1 MTNPKYPP
9 RENFVVINQL
19 KLHYLEWGSET
30 DDKVLLLHG
39 LTGCAASWTPL
50 ANHLAEGKHVLAL
63 DLRGHGDS
71 QWPRLDNYT
80 TQDFVSD
87 VAGFIES
94 LDIQEIAVVGHSMGA
109 TVAIAYTALYQD
121 RVSRLVIV
129 DMGPEVNQAGIKRM
143 LEQRSIR
150 REEYISLQEVIEYL
164 RLGDPFAN
172 PELLQLEA
180 KYVTKRLPNNKL
192 TWKHDKRLD
201 EIIGKRGKRDVSA
214 LWGLITDIICPTL
227 MIRGSESDLL
237 DHKIAVEMA
246 NTMLKATLVEI
257 EGSGHN
263 VPMDKPDTFEKV
275 VSNFLYQSIDNAS
288 CQTYSAGK

>member
-1 MTNPKYPP
+1 MTNPKFPP
-9 RENFVVINQL
+9 RANFVVINQL
-19 KLHYLEWGSET
+19 KLHYIEWGSET

-87 VAGFIES
+87 VAGFVES
-94 LDIQEIAVVGHSMGA
+94 LGIREIAVVGHSMGA
-109 TVAIAYTALYQD
+109 IVAVAYTALHPD

-150 REEYISLQEVIEYL
+150 REEYASLQEVIEYL
-164 RLGDPFAN
+164 RLGDPFAK
-172 PELLQLEA
+172 PELLELEA

-201 EIIGKRGKRDVSA
+201 ELIGKRGKLEVADW
-214 LWGLITDIICPTL
+214 WGLITDITCPTL
-227 MIRGSESDLL
+227 VIHGSESDLL
-237 DHKIAVEMA
+237 EYEIAAEMA
-246 NTMLKATLVEI
+246 NTMLKATLAEI
-257 EGSGHN
+257 EGAGHN
-263 VPMDKPDTFEKV
+263 VPMDKPDVFEKV
-275 VSNFLYQSIDNAS
+275 VSNFLYPSIDGNL
-288 CQTYSAGK
+288 